1 MDAKKKSI
9 FSSAQDLVALVREVV
24 REELS
29 SRDSTVLGQ
38 VVQKNTNGSYDL
50 YIEPDHEIVIH
61 DVMPL
66 FRDVILNVGD
76 FVYVYKFHNQL
87 SNSVILTKLNG
98 FSMDPRSLLGI
109 GSDGYVV
116 TTSSHSGSSTS
127 SVVTSTGSSGGSGGS
142 TGGGGG
148 GSSVYITPLTNVN
161 WKDEVNTGIDDGI
174 ITIGG
179 VSLTPV
185 TQTIMEDYIGGSAV
199 QSVIDNRIDSKVTLD
214 DGTITIGSSSIKPL
228 TSHQSLAGYL
238 KSSDAS
244 TTYQTK
250 ITSDNKL
257 SYDLLTDKPT
267 LLTLTDVAN
276 DGFSKVSLSGNTITI
291 DGSTITP
298 LTSHQSLDHLQPKI
312 DADHKLSYDLLT
324 DKPTLFSGSYA
335 DLTNKP
341 TIPSVSLSDGT
352 ISINGSTIKPITSHQ
367 SLADYLKTSV
377 ASTTYQTKID
387 SDHKLNYNLLSGTP
401 TIPTKVSDLT
411 NDRGFLTSHQSLDH
425 LQPKIDGDHKLSY
438 TYLSGTPTIPSKVS
452 DLTNDSGFLT
462 SHQSLDHLQPK
473 IDADHKLSYT
483 MLSGTPTIPTKT
495 SDLNNDSG
503 FLTSHQ
509 SLDHLQPKIDANNKL
524 SYDFISGKPTL
535 SISNGTI
542 TIGENSITPLT
553 EHQSLANYQTKITST
568 NKLSFDLL
576 SNKPD
581 ALTDDGLDE
590 LDALKETIAVLVN
603 AAQSNDSS
611 TSSTLNTTLANS
623 SFVGAKKYHYTTVNN
638 KLRLTKI
645 ESV

>member
-61 DVMPL
+61 DIMPL

-98 FSMDPRSLLGI
+98 FSMDPRSLLGL

-116 TTSSHSGSSTS
+116 TTSSHSGPSTS

-148 GSSVYITPLTNVN
+148 GSSVYITPLSNVN
-161 WKDEVNTGIDDGI
+161 WKDEINTGIDDGI

-199 QSVIDNRIDSKVTLD
+199 QSVIDNRIDSKVALD
-214 DGTITIGSSSIKPL
+214 DGTITIGNSSIKPL

-257 SYDLLTDKPT
+257 SYDLLADKPT

-312 DADHKLSYDLLT
+312 DADHKLSY
-324 DKPTLFSGSYA
+324 
-335 DLTNKP
+335 
-341 TIPSVSLSDGT
+341 
-352 ISINGSTIKPITSHQ
+352 
-367 SLADYLKTSV
+367 
-377 ASTTYQTKID
+377 
-387 SDHKLNYNLLSGTP
+387 
-401 TIPTKVSDLT
+401 
-411 NDRGFLTSHQSLDH
+411 
-425 LQPKIDGDHKLSY
+425 
-438 TYLSGTPTIPSKVS
+438 
-452 DLTNDSGFLT
+452 
-462 SHQSLDHLQPK
+462 
-473 IDADHKLSYT
+473 T
-483 MLSGTPTIPTKT
+483 MLSGTPTIPSKT

-524 SYDFISGKPTL
+524 SYEFLSGKPTL

-576 SNKPD
+576 TNKPD

-590 LDALKETIAVLVN
+590 LDALKETIAILVN
-603 AAQSNDSS
+603 AAQTNDSNTS
-611 TSSTLNTTLANS
+611 TTLNTTLANS
-623 SFVGAKKYHYTTVNN
+623 SLVGARKYKYTTVNN

>member
-87 SNSVILTKLNG
+87 SNSIILTKLSG

-116 TTSSHSGSSTS
+116 TTSSHSGPSTS

-148 GSSVYITPLTNVN
+148 GSSVYITPLSNVN
-161 WKDEVNTGIDDGI
+161 WKDEINTGIDDGI

-199 QSVIDNRIDSKVTLD
+199 QSVIDNRIDSKVALD
-214 DGTITIGSSSIKPL
+214 DGTITIGNSSIKPL

-312 DADHKLSYDLLT
+312 D
-324 DKPTLFSGSYA
+324 
-335 DLTNKP
+335 
-341 TIPSVSLSDGT
+341 
-352 ISINGSTIKPITSHQ
+352 
-367 SLADYLKTSV
+367 
-377 ASTTYQTKID
+377 
-387 SDHKLNYNLLSGTP
+387 SDHKLNYSLLTG
-401 TIPTKVSDLT
+401 V
-411 NDRGFLTSHQSLDH
+411 
-425 LQPKIDGDHKLSY
+425 
-438 TYLSGTPTIPSKVS
+438 PTIPSKVS

-483 MLSGTPTIPTKT
+483 MLSGTPTIPSKT

-524 SYDFISGKPTL
+524 SYEFLSGKPTL

-576 SNKPD
+576 TNKPD

-590 LDALKETIAVLVN
+590 LDALKETIAILVN
-603 AAQSNDSS
+603 AAQTNDSNTS
-611 TSSTLNTTLANS
+611 TTLNTTLANS
-623 SFVGAKKYHYTTVNN
+623 SLVGARKYKYTTVNN